1 MSTAQTTTTTAR
13 DEFFDYFQEAAN
25 KELLKFAAGHAIFC
39 PTCHKILDCKTT
51 VHISVMLGT
60 SCVKSITTCECCWL
74 KQEPAV
80 RRAADQHAATLDIVR
95 WPGRKPRTPRTKKSA
110 PVADPRQER
119 LIFQP
124 QEETV

>member
-1 MSTAQTTTTTAR
+1 M
-13 DEFFDYFQEAAN
+13 QEAAN

-39 PTCHKILDCKTT
+39 PTCQRILDCKTT

-60 SCVKSITTCECCWL
+60 SCVKSITTCERCWL

-80 RRAADQHAATLDIVR
+80 TRAAAKHAATLDIVR
-95 WPGRKPRTPRTKKSA
+95 WPSRKRPARTKKSA

-119 LIFQP
+119 LIFIH

>member
-1 MSTAQTTTTTAR
+1 MTPTQTAPAR
-13 DEFFDYFQEAAN
+13 DAFFNYMQEAAN
-25 KELLKFAAGHAIFC
+25 KQLLKFAAGHAIFC

-51 VHISVMLGT
+51 VHVSVMLGT
-60 SCVKSITTCECCWL
+60 SCVKSITTCERCWM
-74 KQEPAV
+74 KQETGVAI
-80 RRAADQHAATLDIVR
+80 ACSKHGATLDIVR
-95 WPGRKPRTPRTKKSA
+95 WPLRPVRAARTKKSA